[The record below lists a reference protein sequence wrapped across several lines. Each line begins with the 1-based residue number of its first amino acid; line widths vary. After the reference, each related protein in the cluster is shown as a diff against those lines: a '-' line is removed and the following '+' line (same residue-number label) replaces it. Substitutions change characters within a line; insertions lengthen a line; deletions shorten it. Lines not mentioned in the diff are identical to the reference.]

1 MWVVVWKHP
10 LVERV
15 CGYVA
20 GWLVGIVVSGKL
32 GVERGEYPLLFGS
45 CHRL

>member
-1 MWVVVWKHP
+1 MWVVVRKHP

-20 GWLVGIVVSGKL
+20 GWVGIVVGGKL
-32 GVERGEYPLLFGS
+32 GVERGEYSSLFGS
-45 CHRL
+45 CHCL